1 MKIKEQELARLAQIK
16 ELLQQKLAEEK
27 ARTSALQKELDAAKA
42 QSNAVPPQLLNEI
55 SQIRTE
61 VGRFSEKLAQ
71 LEARVLKPSTPGAK
85 PGGST
90 ASGEKSSETAISI
103 EEKVDQI
110 FTSLN
115 QFLAKVRVASKMPK
129 APAAEGQPAAIA
141 ETKEPPAARAL
152 KPSDLL
158 RKQSVETESVSTPE
172 PPESKPEESAP
183 PPVAAKPS
191 DILKRHQAAEA
202 AEAAE
207 AALEQEPA
215 APKSDKPKKLAKP
228 AKAKASVEP
237 TAETGE
243 TEASEE
249 EEGGEKKGKEAEIP
263 GGGIITVPYPSDGS
277 IVCPKC
283 NKQNYQEMQDP
294 SNVVAYA
301 PVKKFGRKF
310 YCKSCRCN
318 WRYKM

>member
-16 ELLQQKLAEEK
+16 EILQQKLAEEK
-27 ARTSALQKELDAAKA
+27 NRTSALQKELDAAKA
-42 QSNAVPPQLLNEI
+42 QSNAVPPQLLTEI
-55 SQIRTE
+55 SQIRAE
-61 VGRFSEKLAQ
+61 VGRFAEKLAQ
-71 LEARVLKPSTPGAK
+71 LEARVLKPSTTSAK
-85 PGGST
+85 PGGSI
-90 ASGEKSSETAISI
+90 APGEKSSETALSI

-110 FTSLN
+110 FTNLN

-129 APAAEGQPAAIA
+129 TPVAEGQPAASA

-158 RKQSVETESVSTPE
+158 RKQPVETESAPTRE
-172 PPESKPEESAP
+172 PPESIPEEPAP

-202 AEAAE
+202 AEAAP
-207 AALEQEPA
+207 EQEPV
-215 APKSDKPKKLAKP
+215 APKSDKPKKITKP
-228 AKAKASVEP
+228 VKAKAPIEP
-237 TAETGE
+237 AAETGE
-243 TEASEE
+243 EEASEA
-249 EEGGEKKGKEAEIP
+249 EEGSEKKGKEAETP